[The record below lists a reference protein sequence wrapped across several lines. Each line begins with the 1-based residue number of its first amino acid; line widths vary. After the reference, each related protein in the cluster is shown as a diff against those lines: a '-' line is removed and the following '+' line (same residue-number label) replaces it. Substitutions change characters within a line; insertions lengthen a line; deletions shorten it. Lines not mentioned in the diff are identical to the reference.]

1 MIAELRAIMAI
12 NNTSHKR
19 LGEVT
24 GCKPTSLTHKLQGKT
39 DFKLN
44 EIREIIKFYN
54 LSPEQIYSIFI
65 KEE

>member
-1 MIAELRAIMAI
+1 MISELRAIMAI
-12 NNTSHKR
+12 NNTRNKT

-44 EIREIIKFYN
+44 EIRAIVEYYD
-54 LSPEQIYSIFI
+54 LTPEQVYSIFI
-65 KEE
+65 QEA